1 MKHWKHNK
9 EVYRVNQVRIEFTNK
24 PLTAWGG
31 ICTIVAKF
39 LGQISFREWVEENI
53 PIKEISPNAG
63 GIYGK
68 VLAQF
73 LTCLTG
79 GTRFSHLQWW
89 GHGLGAVKNCFG
101 VEWLPQASSVLT
113 RCFGK
118 VKSQAASEQI
128 RSAGCKLTRSLLM
141 QEQMGQE
148 DLYLDSSVCVRY
160 GSQEGAKRG
169 YNPKKHG
176 RPSHHPLKASL
187 SCGYV
192 VNLWNRSGDVNSS
205 HRCVEFYEQTLKE
218 LPEGIKIR
226 RMLADSG
233 LYNVDF
239 IEYLEG
245 NGQRYI
251 IAVPISRIIQ
261 REILAIGAW
270 EPVTEGIEVA
280 EFQFQHVDGKWK
292 KPRRYVVVRQYI
304 PLRPKAAGKQPFLF
318 KELEEHKEYRYSVM
332 ITSEVDLAAAE
343 VWRSY
348 RPRAKEENIIKD
360 LKEGYGWDAFNL
372 HGFWATEAVMILVG
386 MVFHN
391 LILYLNR
398 NILNPQVA
406 LPQLKTIRL
415 KYFAWPAI
423 LGKSGGTPTLRLS
436 IQDRSLRG
444 KVRYWLGKI
453 AEIPLQLNC
462 IAIDNLA
469 TVTP

>member
-1 MKHWKHNK
+1 VKHKKHTK
-9 EVYRVNQVRIEFTNK
+9 EVYRVNQVQIEFTNK

-31 ICTIVAKF
+31 ICTLVAKF
-39 LGQISFREWVEENI
+39 LGQIAFREWVEANI
-53 PIKEISPNAG
+53 SIKETSPNAG

-89 GHGLGAVKNCFG
+89 GHGLDAVKSCFG
-101 VEWLPQASSVLT
+101 VEWLPKAGSVLT

-118 VKSQAASEQI
+118 IKNQAASERI
-128 RSAGCKLTRSLLM
+128 RSAGCELTRSLLK
-141 QEQMGQE
+141 QEQIGAE
-148 DLYLDSSVCVRY
+148 DLYLDSSVLIRY

-176 RPSHHPLKASL
+176 RSSHHPVKASL

-218 LPEGIKIR
+218 LPAGMQIR
-226 RMLADSG
+226 RTVADSG

-245 NGQRYI
+245 NGRYYI

-261 REILAIGAW
+261 KEILAIRTW
-270 EPVTEGIEVA
+270 EQVADGIEVA
-280 EFQFQHVDGKWK
+280 EFQFQHVDKKWK
-292 KPRRYVVVRQYI
+292 KLRRYVVVRQYI
-304 PLRPKAAGKQPFLF
+304 PRRPQAAGKQPFLF

-332 ITSEVDLAAAE
+332 ITNEVDLAAVE

-348 RPRAKEENIIKD
+348 RPRAKEENVIKD

-398 NILNPQVA
+398 NILNRQGV
-406 LPQLKTIRL
+406 LPQLKTMRL
-415 KYFAWPAI
+415 KYFAWPAL
-423 LGKSGGTPTLRLS
+423 LGKSGGTPTLRLG
-436 IQDRSLRG
+436 IRDRSLRG
-444 KVRYWLGKI
+444 QVRYWLGKI
-453 AEIPLQLNC
+453 AEIPLRLNC

-469 TVTP
+469 TVPP

>member
-1 MKHWKHNK
+1 VKHKEHNK
-9 EVYRVNQVRIEFTNK
+9 EVYRVNQVRIEFSNK
-24 PLTAWGG
+24 PVTAWGG
-31 ICTIVAKF
+31 ICTLVAKF
-39 LGQISFREWVEENI
+39 LEQILFQEWVEENI
-53 PIKEISPNAG
+53 PINEKSPNAR

-89 GHGLGAVKNCFG
+89 GHGLEAVKRCFG
-101 VEWLPQASSVLT
+101 VEWLPKASSVLT

-118 VKSQAASEQI
+118 VKSQADSEQI
-128 RSAGCKLTRSLLM
+128 RSAGCKLTRSLLK
-141 QEQMGQE
+141 QEQVGEE
-148 DLYLDSSVCVRY
+148 DLYLDSSVLTRY
-160 GSQEGAKRG
+160 GRQEGAKRG

-192 VNLWNRSGDVNSS
+192 VNLWNRSGDVNSA
-205 HRCVEFYEQTLKE
+205 HRCVEFYGQTLKE
-218 LPEGIKIR
+218 LPAGMQIR
-226 RMLADSG
+226 RTLADSG
-233 LYNVDF
+233 LYNIDF

-245 NGQRYI
+245 NGRCYI

-261 REILAIGAW
+261 QEILAIRDW
-270 EPVTEGIEVA
+270 ERVEEGIEVS
-280 EFQFQHVDGKWK
+280 EFQFQHVDRKWK
-292 KPRRYVVVRQYI
+292 KARRYVVVRQYI
-304 PLRPKAAGKQPFLF
+304 PRRPQAAGKQPLLF

-332 ITSEVDLAAAE
+332 ITNEVDLPAVE

-348 RPRAKEENIIKD
+348 RPRAKEENVIKD

-386 MVFHN
+386 IVFHN

-398 NILNPQVA
+398 NILNPQAV
-406 LPQLKTIRL
+406 LPQLKTMRL
-415 KYFAWPAI
+415 KYFAWPAL
-423 LGKSGGTPTLRLS
+423 LGRSAGTPTLRLG
-436 IQDRSLRG
+436 IRDRSLRG

-453 AEIPLQLNC
+453 TKIPFKLNC
-462 IAIDNLA
+462 IAVDNLA
-469 TVTP
+469 TATP